1 VRFDHFVGD
10 HQGPSHDLFAG
21 HVIERRLERR
31 PTLRRGVFGMR
42 VIDVEA
48 RAIRENRVGEVRL
61 DDGGEGSQ
69 VGQAARVHVG
79 RLAFEVQ
86 LIRVRPS
93 CA

>member
-1 VRFDHFVGD
+1 
-10 HQGPSHDLFAG
+10 
-21 HVIERRLERR
+21 
-31 PTLRRGVFGMR
+31 MR

-48 RAIRENRVGEVRL
+48 RAIRENVLASASRRW
-61 DDGGEGSQ
+61 GEGSQ